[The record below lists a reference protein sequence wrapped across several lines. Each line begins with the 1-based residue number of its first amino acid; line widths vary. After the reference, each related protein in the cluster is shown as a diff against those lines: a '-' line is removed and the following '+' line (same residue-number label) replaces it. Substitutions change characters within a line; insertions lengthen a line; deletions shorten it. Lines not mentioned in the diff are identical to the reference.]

1 MRQREHTFFG
11 KLDWWSVAVYLLLV
25 LIGWISIFSAVYDPE
40 HGQIFDT
47 TQRYGMQMI
56 WIFGAWLLA
65 IVILVIPAR
74 IYALF
79 SNVIY
84 FFGLLLLLA
93 VLVLGVERG
102 GSSSWLVLGPVHFQ
116 PAEMTKVFVAIGLAG
131 VMSRPQFHLRTWRGL
146 LLVTALILV
155 PAVLILLE
163 KETGLALVLTAFVIV
178 LYREGLPGWIPVTGI
193 VAIVLFLLSIVWD
206 PIYVLWLCAGV
217 SFIIGFLLAGRKI
230 SVFFTLLSFAGAYF
244 LVPPGFRLFSVDL
257 FSHMERYQ
265 WFLLLS
271 APTVTTLLVVAFR
284 KKIMYLKTILLGFVS
299 SIIMFF

>member
-102 GSSSWLVLGPVHFQ
+102 G
-116 PAEMTKVFVAIGLAG
+116 PA
-131 VMSRPQFHLRTWRGL
+131 
-146 LLVTALILV
+146 
-155 PAVLILLE
+155 
-163 KETGLALVLTAFVIV
+163 
-178 LYREGLPGWIPVTGI
+178 PGWYW
-193 VAIVLFLLSIVWD
+193 VLFI
-206 PIYVLWLCAGV
+206 
-217 SFIIGFLLAGRKI
+217 
-230 SVFFTLLSFAGAYF
+230 
-244 LVPPGFRLFSVDL
+244 FSL
-257 FSHMERYQ
+257 PR
-265 WFLLLS
+265 
-271 APTVTTLLVVAFR
+271 
-284 KKIMYLKTILLGFVS
+284 
-299 SIIMFF
+299 